1 MSSTMSSQSP
11 QFVLC
16 PYCGHAQEASDRC
29 GECGGLFEPLSI
41 KATQISMGPW
51 YIRDRNRPFHPGCSF
66 EILRRQIDAGRIKPT
81 TILRGPTTHQL
92 WDIARNVPGV
102 AHLIGYCHKCNTKV
116 SRDER
121 KCPKCEAPFR
131 TPNQRD
137 ELGLFYKSEME
148 AAKARTELR
157 TQIERATG
165 QAPAPSKSEPSAP
178 KQEHQPRKKQTA
190 PQQEVVHHKPQ
201 RDEPVVAATHASEHL
216 TPPRPEAPPIRPGE
230 DLLAEIIGSAPSSVA
245 APEVTSSSTSSYST
259 QAIDLE
265 KVNATGQSERAE
277 FYDSTAD
284 EPDSQPTGALPTQR
298 TSPVTIVLVTVN
310 VLVLLLVGYWM
321 LRNNTTQQPSAAPPV
336 APRTAPGNATNSPSP
351 APPQSYSAPTG
362 SAGSRQAPPVSSHSG
377 NTPETAAQPSSND
390 TPSEDNI
397 TQALRAAEA
406 LETAGKL
413 DEALGK
419 LRQLARDTPLSQRPA
434 GLDER
439 IRRLEGRI
447 AQRNSTPMFDTRGN

>member
-1 MSSTMSSQSP
+1 MSSQSP

-29 GECGGLFEPLSI
+29 AECAGLFEPLSI

-51 YIRDRNRPFHPGCSF
+51 YVRDRNRPFHPGCSF

-116 SRDER
+116 SRDAR

-131 TPNQRD
+131 TPVQRD

-165 QAPAPSKSEPSAP
+165 QAPAPSKPEPSAP
-178 KQEHQPRKKQTA
+178 KQEQPSRKKQTA
-190 PQQEVVHHKPQ
+190 PPPEVVHHKPQ

-216 TPPRPEAPPIRPGE
+216 SPPRPEAPPIRPGE

-245 APEVTSSSTSSYST
+245 APEVTSSPSSSYAD
-259 QAIDLE
+259 QAVDLE

-284 EPDSQPTGALPTQR
+284 EPDSQPTGALPEQR

-310 VLVLLLVGYWM
+310 VLVLLLVGVWM
-321 LRNNTTQQPSAAPPV
+321 YRNSGSQQPSAAPPI
-336 APRTAPGNATNSPSP
+336 APRSAPSNPVNQTPV
-351 APPQSYSAPTG
+351 QSYSAPTG
-362 SAGSRQAPPVSSHSG
+362 STGTRQAPPVSSHSSS
-377 NTPETAAQPSSND
+377 TIETAAPSSSND
-390 TPSEDNI
+390 APSEDNI
-397 TQALRAAEA
+397 TQTLRAAEA

-439 IRRLEGRI
+439 IRKLEGRI